1 MSRTFEIVRRAIA
14 GMLVLLLAQPAFA
27 ADKSACISSAEE
39 GQVLKNEGK
48 LVRAK
53 ASLLTCARADC
64 PAAVAQDCVQWLQ
77 EIDKKLGA
85 ITVKAVDA
93 EGRDVSGVRGFVDGA
108 AAAAGAEVD
117 PGPHTVRAE
126 ADGFSPGEQ
135 SVTLAPGER
144 RTITVTLAPASAS
157 ANVTHAVPLAPTPAE
172 VPAEKKGGRSVP
184 VVAWVLGGVGVVGL
198 GLFATFGAL
207 GLSEQSS
214 LKSTCAP
221 TCTDA
226 QVDPVKVDF
235 AVANTALVTG
245 LVALGA
251 ATVITILTLTKP
263 QPASALRAPVITF

>member
-1 MSRTFEIVRRAIA
+1 MRRAIA
-14 GMLVLLLAQPAFA
+14 GMMVLLLVQPAYA
-27 ADKSACISSAEE
+27 ADKSICISSAED
-39 GQVLKNEGK
+39 GQVLRNEGK

-53 ASLLTCARADC
+53 AALLTCARADC
-64 PAAVAQDCVQWLQ
+64 PAAITQDCVQWLQ

-85 ITVKAVDA
+85 VTVKAVDA

-108 AAAAGAEVD
+108 PVAPGAEVD
-117 PGPHTVRAE
+117 PGPHVVRAE
-126 ADGFSPGEQ
+126 ADGFAPNEQ
-135 SVTLAPGER
+135 SVTFAPGER
-144 RTITVTLAPASAS
+144 RTVVVTVSPA
-157 ANVTHAVPLAPTPAE
+157 APTAATTPAATQTPALAE
-172 VPAEKKGGRSVP
+172 SPAEKKGGRSVP

-214 LKSTCAP
+214 LQTTCAP

-251 ATVITILTLTKP
+251 ATVITIIAMTKSP
-263 QPASALRAPVITF
+263 SAPASAFRAPVFTF